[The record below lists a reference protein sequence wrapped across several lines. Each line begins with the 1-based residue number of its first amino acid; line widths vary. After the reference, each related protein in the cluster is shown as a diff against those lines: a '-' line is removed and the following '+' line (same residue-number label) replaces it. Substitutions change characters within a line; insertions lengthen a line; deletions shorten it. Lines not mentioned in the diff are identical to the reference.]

1 MHGRAFLRAFKS
13 LTESVKPFAFGAAES
28 QACTDAAADHL
39 RGMEDQKAA
48 LLVEM
53 EESAATAAASL
64 EAERKASAESL
75 AAHQQEHAAKIA
87 ELDAELLSLQVGIS
101 KSCKPLRR
109 SALHICHVTEC
120 VRKVFCMTLVDHC
133 LQQVLSLQNVLCHYL
148 LGNHLVRNQMTS
160 YSSMRARMPGV
171 PRKLVVGEA
180 CPGLP

>member
-1 MHGRAFLRAFKS
+1 MHARAFLRAFKS

-53 EESAATAAASL
+53 EESAATAAAAL

-87 ELDAELLSLQVGIS
+87 ELDAEILNLQVGIS
-101 KSCKPLRR
+101 TFSKPLER
-109 SALHICHVTEC
+109 SALHICHVTGC
-120 VRKVFCMTLVDHC
+120 VRKLICMTLIDRC
-133 LQQVLSLQNVLCHYL
+133 LQQVFSFKKSHTTIC
-148 LGNHLVRNQMTS
+148 
-160 YSSMRARMPGV
+160 
-171 PRKLVVGEA
+171 
-180 CPGLP
+180 